1 MGAQLS
7 LSEDYF
13 REYEWYVM
21 HSRMSVLWLMK
32 WVCCCLKVVLDSWRR
47 EGRCCFVDCFLWRVI
62 LCILDRWVH
71 WFERGSNSLIWQ
83 ISANFPGKILLFP
96 TPISHS
102 ICISIETCYYVCY
115 CYRTAYLFTWSEGDL
130 KVISWNRILITS
142 FDRTPPSYHID
153 NTISLKY
160 LVLWEIQWCTFC
172 V

>member
-1 MGAQLS
+1 MI
-7 LSEDYF
+7 
-13 REYEWYVM
+13 
-21 HSRMSVLWLMK
+21 RMIDIPAVLTESI
-32 WVCCCLKVVLDSWRR
+32 V
-47 EGRCCFVDCFLWRVI
+47 FLWEGPDEE
-62 LCILDRWVH
+62 LDMSTGFQELLESAKNAMDTMTESELIVA
-71 WFERGSNSLIWQ
+71 LIWQ